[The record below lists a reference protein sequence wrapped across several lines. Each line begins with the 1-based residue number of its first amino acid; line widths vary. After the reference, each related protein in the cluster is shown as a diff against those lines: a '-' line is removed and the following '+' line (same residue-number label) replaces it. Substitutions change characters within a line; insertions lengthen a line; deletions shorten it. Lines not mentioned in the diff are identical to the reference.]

1 MVTEGTD
8 EPTTVRVAGADWL
21 ADRLTEPDTPG
32 WQRLE
37 AVLRRMGA
45 GQQIEEVLRQM
56 GAVDRAVYQAIA
68 ETPTPSLDEPLR
80 RLSRAAD
87 KSRLWLAVAAVMA
100 LAGGTTG
107 RRAAARGLVS
117 VGITSAVVNLGVKSL
132 YARRRPDRAG
142 AGVPNERQVKM
153 PGSTSF
159 PSGHSA
165 SAFAF
170 ASAVGRDIPALAL
183 PLNLLASAVAYSRVH
198 TGVHYPGDTIVG
210 ALIGASTAYT
220 VDGVLDRRAPATGPL
235 SYLQAP

>member
-1 MVTEGTD
+1 MVTEGADKPATA
-8 EPTTVRVAGADWL
+8 RVAGADWL
-21 ADRLTEPDTPG
+21 ADRLTEPDSPG

-45 GQQIEEVLRQM
+45 GHQIEEVLRQM
-56 GAVDRAVYQAIA
+56 GAVDRAVYKAIA

-100 LAGGTTG
+100 LAGGTSG

-117 VGITSAVVNLGVKSL
+117 VGITSAVVNLGAKSL

-142 AGVPNERQVKM
+142 AGVPDERQVKM

-198 TGVHYPGDTIVG
+198 TGVHYPGDTIIG
-210 ALIGASTAYT
+210 AVIGASTAYT
-220 VDGVLDRRAPATGPL
+220 VDGILDSRAPATGPL